1 VSWDRWSVEL
11 YAKNVN
17 DAKGITAF
25 APYGTSIASAYLSPA
40 GPIGAANV
48 AIIQPRIVGIV
59 LRGKI

>member
-1 VSWDRWSVEL
+1 L

-25 APYGTSIASAYLSPA
+25 SPYGTSAASVSP
-40 GPIGAANV
+40 GGFIGAANV

-59 LRGKI
+59 LRGKF